1 MRGRKPKPTEL
12 KKLSGN
18 PGKRKLPEHEP
29 ALPIEAPDMPAWL
42 DDEAQAEWNRI
53 IPLLQ
58 EMRILTKAYRAALA
72 AYCETWSTYV
82 RAAESVMETGGE
94 IVRSPSGFPIQN
106 PYASVRNTAK
116 KQLMLIAAEFG
127 LTASAK
133 PRVKAEAPAKGAGL
147 KLFAAKRA

>member
-1 MRGRKPKPTEL
+1 MRGRKPKPTEA
-12 KKLSGN
+12 KKLAGN
-18 PGKRKLPEHEP
+18 PGKRRLPENEP
-29 ALPIEAPDMPAWL
+29 TLPIEAPDMPEWL
-42 DDEAQAEWNRI
+42 DFEAQEEWNRI

-82 RAAESVMETGGE
+82 RACKDVEDSGGE

-133 PRVKAEAPAKGAGL
+133 SRVKAESPSKGSGL